1 MEDVQN
7 SMTVKDYI
15 AQMSEEAVNGD
26 GDTGD
31 LLMKLNPIAQEIGKV
46 LGKLHATNIIHG
58 DLTTSNMLLV
68 NNGKDIPT
76 VVLIDFGLSHVESSI
91 EDKGVDLYVLE
102 RALISTHTNVDQ
114 LFQAILSSYMK
125 QNKNESR
132 EIARKLDEVRAR
144 GRKRT
149 MVG

>member
-7 SMTVKDYI
+7 STTVKDYV
-15 AQMSEEAVNGD
+15 AQISEEATNGD

-31 LLMKLNPIAQEIGKV
+31 LLMKLTPVAQEIGKV
-46 LGKLHATNIIHG
+46 LGKLHANNIIHG

-68 NNGKDIPT
+68 NNGKDVPT
-76 VVLIDFGLSHVESSI
+76 VVLIDFGLSHVESSV
-91 EDKGVDLYVLE
+91 EDKAVDLYVLE
-102 RALISTHTNVDQ
+102 RALISTHANADQ
-114 LFQAILSSYMK
+114 LFQDILSTYMK
-125 QNKNESR
+125 ENKKGSR
-132 EIARKLDEVRAR
+132 EIMRKLDEVRAR